1 MAKKAKARPKKTASK
16 KPVVKKVQSIP
27 KGYHSVTAYLSIRDA
42 GQALEYYKKA
52 FGAKELLRMQGP
64 DGKVGHAEIQIGDS
78 HVMMADESP
87 NMGFLGPLSRGGTTV
102 QLMIYVR
109 DVDGTVDKAVAAG
122 GKLKRAVE
130 NQFYGD
136 RSGTIEDPFG
146 HVWTIATHVEDVP
159 PAEMRRRS
167 EEAMKKMGSGGV
179 S

>member
-1 MAKKAKARPKKTASK
+1 MAKKAKARPKKAAK
-16 KPVVKKVQSIP
+16 KQTTKKVQPIP

-42 GQALEYYKKA
+42 AQALEFYKKA
-52 FGAKELLRMQGP
+52 FGAKEVLRMQGP
-64 DGKVGHAEIQIGDS
+64 DGKVGHAEIKIGDS

-87 NMGFLGPLSRGGTTV
+87 NMGFLGPLARGGTTV
-102 QLMIYVR
+102 QMMIYVR

-122 GKLKRAVE
+122 GKLTRPVQ

-167 EEAMKKMGSGGV
+167 EEAMKKMASGG
-179 S
+179 

>member
-1 MAKKAKARPKKTASK
+1 MAKKAKAGPKKK
-16 KPVVKKVQSIP
+16 VVAKKVLPIP
-27 KGYHSVTAYLSIRDA
+27 KGYHAVTAYLSVQNA
-42 GQALEYYKKA
+42 AQALEYYKRA
-52 FGAKELLRMQGP
+52 FAAKELVRMPMP

-122 GKLKRAVE
+122 GKLKRPVE

-167 EEAMKKMGSGGV
+167 EEAMKKMGSGG
-179 S
+179 

>member
-1 MAKKAKARPKKTASK
+1 
-16 KPVVKKVQSIP
+16 
-27 KGYHSVTAYLSIRDA
+27 
-42 GQALEYYKKA
+42 
-52 FGAKELLRMQGP
+52 
-64 DGKVGHAEIQIGDS
+64 
-78 HVMMADESP
+78 
-87 NMGFLGPLSRGGTTV
+87 
-102 QLMIYVR
+102 VR

-167 EEAMKKMGSGGV
+167 EEAMKKMGSGGG
-179 S
+179 